1 VGDRSHGALEER
13 AAPADDQDVML
24 RRVDR
29 ARPTFWQRVAI
40 LMATQLLTVLA
51 LILCTAGTPWAAT
64 PASGAT
70 TMPRPVAVSVVS
82 TVGNG
87 YEVRRYDSEPTLT
100 TQAGVGMAPPAVPTP
115 ATLPAWMPR

>member
-51 LILCTAGTPWAAT
+51 LILCTAGAPWAAT

-70 TMPRPVAVSVVS
+70 TMPRPVAVS

-87 YEVRRYDSEPTLT
+87 YAVRRYDSEPTL
-100 TQAGVGMAPPAVPTP
+100 AGVGMAPPAVPTP

>member
-1 VGDRSHGALEER
+1 
-13 AAPADDQDVML
+13 ML
-24 RRVDR
+24 RRVDQ
-29 ARPTFWQRVAI
+29 ARLTFWQRVAI

-51 LILCTAGTPWAAT
+51 LILCTTGAPWAAT

-70 TMPRPVAVSVVS
+70 TMPRPVAVSAVS

-87 YEVRRYDSEPTLT
+87 YVVRRYDSEPTLP
-100 TQAGVGMAPPAVPTP
+100 TQVGVGMAPPAVSTP